1 MLGIPYEGRMPRMDE
16 PWQPAAPP
24 APEVVAQRMLREEQ
38 DAAYQASLMVKAL
51 LMAAVL
57 MLACAWRQ
65 MLLLAHVWIWIELH

>member
-38 DAAYQASLMVKAL
+38 DAAYQASLMVQL
-51 LMAAVL
+51 HLWL
-57 MLACAWRQ
+57 QCSC
-65 MLLLAHVWIWIELH
+65 LLAHGVRCSC